1 MPRIKQE
8 PEQIIEDIVDFE
20 TEIINGNVFQFQVNR
35 KQFECFKE
43 FFSLFDTWCVF
54 QNMPAETNNYTIVLE
69 SPHTQ
74 SIIKDE
80 PETIIPDHV
89 TKNITSITTT
99 NSSAAAAVAA
109 TTNNTTHI
117 NGITNTVPN
126 IQTTMYRKP
135 MPFVSPTT
143 ITDQSKT
150 IENCKTTSKIYECEM
165 CHLKFK
171 RQYQLKR
178 HKFIGIH
185 EFQKVYRPPP
195 MLQFNDIIEE
205 IVPGAD
211 DDNVPIVYQVYYEDN
226 SVDDGSG
233 DGGGGA
239 QQDTSNEISDS
250 GNLSCSTDDA
260 DEPESLTCEYCHASF
275 ELIDHLDSHM
285 QQHNRKGFFRC
296 ELCDAQF
303 NYLEILKNHVTS
315 HVFTKPFKCE
325 LCELSFTDVQI
336 LRVHLKMHRDKN
348 NFRYKCHQCNEMFL
362 GNEQLT
368 AHLYIH
374 NGVKAFKCEWCSRVF
389 IHNVILK
396 KHISMHHT

>member
-1 MPRIKQE
+1 
-8 PEQIIEDIVDFE
+8 
-20 TEIINGNVFQFQVNR
+20 
-35 KQFECFKE
+35 
-43 FFSLFDTWCVF
+43 
-54 QNMPAETNNYTIVLE
+54 MPAETNNYTIVLE
-69 SPHTQ
+69 SHHTHP
-74 SIIKDE
+74 IFTEE

-89 TKNITSITTT
+89 SQNITSITTT
-99 NSSAAAAVAA
+99 TTDVTSA
-109 TTNNTTHI
+109 NTDQQI
-117 NGITNTVPN
+117 NGIANNIPI
-126 IQTTMYRKP
+126 IQTTQYRKP
-135 MPFVSPTT
+135 MSVGSATSTT
-143 ITDQSKT
+143 DHPRS
-150 IENCKTTSKIYECEM
+150 IENCKTTSKMYDCDV

-185 EFQKVYRPPP
+185 EFQKVYQPPP
-195 MLQFNDIIEE
+195 MLHFNDIIEE
-205 IVPGAD
+205 IVPGMD
-211 DDNVPIVYQVYYEDN
+211 DDNNVPVVYQVYYEEN
-226 SVDDGSG
+226 SVDDSG
-233 DGGGGA
+233 T
-239 QQDTSNEISDS
+239 QQHILTSNEMDS
-250 GNLSCSTDDA
+250 GNLSYSTDDA
-260 DEPESLTCEYCHASF
+260 DESESLTCEYCHASF

-285 QQHNRKGFFRC
+285 QQHTRKGFFRC

-325 LCELSFTDVQI
+325 LCELSFTDVHI
-336 LRVHLKMHRDKN
+336 LKVHLKIHRDKN

-389 IHNVILK
+389 IHNIILK